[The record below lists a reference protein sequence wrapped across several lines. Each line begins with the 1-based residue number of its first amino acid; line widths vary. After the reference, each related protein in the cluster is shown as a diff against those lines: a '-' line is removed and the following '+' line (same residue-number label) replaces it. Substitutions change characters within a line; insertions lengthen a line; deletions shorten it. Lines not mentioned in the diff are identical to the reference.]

1 MVFIILAVGV
11 WYFSGW
17 WYSERMSI
25 LSEQVTL
32 LEQRL
37 SQRDGSLSDQQ
48 IIVPLPSPISL
59 GASHNTFLSF
69 EPARQNRG
77 WMPAPEH
84 EEATID
90 WRSVPNNVEVYA
102 EVFVTCWSEESG
114 LVGRARVINLTTKE
128 TVMSTPPVIATQR
141 PFERPP
147 SRFTSEPLPRGVGLQ
162 TYRLEISADDDA
174 KIIARG
180 RLLYRR
186 SE

>member
-1 MVFIILAVGV
+1 MIFIILTVGT
-11 WYFSGW
+11 WYLSGW

-25 LSEQVTL
+25 LNEQMKL

-37 SQRDGSLSDQQ
+37 SQRASSPADEQ

-69 EPARQNRG
+69 RPTGQNRG

-84 EEATID
+84 EDATID

-102 EVFVTCWSEESG
+102 EVFVNSWSKESG
-114 LVGRARVINLTTKE
+114 LVGRARVINLATE
-128 TVMSTPPVIATQR
+128 TVVSFTTVIAAPG
-141 PFERPP
+141 PFETPP
-147 SRFTSEPLPRGVGLQ
+147 SRFTSEPLPRGVGLH
-162 TYRLEISADDDA
+162 TYRLEVSADDHA
-174 KIIARG
+174 NIIARG